1 MRSMLQINRSLAKTT
16 GMSSSDISEEA
27 LLEEWALIQEAQQQP
42 AAFRPLYERY
52 FESIFRFVFRRTN
65 DEHLTADLC
74 SQVFLQALQK
84 LPQYTYR
91 GVPFSAWLYRIAMNE
106 VAMHYRREK
115 RQRVVGFDEAPMDT
129 LIDELQK
136 GDDLPP
142 LQPVLDALDQL
153 KEVDMQLMEL
163 RYFEQRPYREIA
175 QILDMTEN
183 NAKVRVHRILERLRR
198 RLRH

>member
-1 MRSMLQINRSLAKTT
+1 MLQINRSLAKTK

-27 LLEEWALIQEAQQQP
+27 LLEEWVLIQEAQQSP

-52 FESIFRFVFRRTN
+52 YESIFRFVFRRTN

-106 VAMHYRREK
+106 VAMHYRRQK
-115 RQRVVGFDEAPMDT
+115 SSRVVSFNQLPMESLVDELNEGDEA
-129 LIDELQK
+129 
-136 GDDLPP
+136 PP

-175 QILDMTEN
+175 EILDLTEN
-183 NAKVRVHRILERLRR
+183 NAKVKVHRILERLKRQ
-198 RLRH
+198 LRD

>member
-1 MRSMLQINRSLAKTT
+1 
-16 GMSSSDISEEA
+16 MSSSDISEEA

>member
-27 LLEEWALIQEAQQQP
+27 LLEEWALIQEAQRHP

-52 FESIFRFVFRRTN
+52 FTPVFRFVFRRTN

-74 SQVFLQALQK
+74 SQVFLQVLQK

-106 VAMHYRREK
+106 VAMHYRQQK
-115 RQRVVGFDEAPMDT
+115 KQRVVGFEQAPMET
-129 LIDELQK
+129 LVDELNEE
-136 GDDLPP
+136 GSPPP

-153 KEVDMQLMEL
+153 KELDMQLMEL

-175 QILDMTEN
+175 QILDLTEN
-183 NAKVRVHRILERLRR
+183 NAKVRVHRILERLKRQ
-198 RLRH
+198 LRY

>member
-1 MRSMLQINRSLAKTT
+1 MLQINRSLAKTT

-27 LLEEWALIQEAQQQP
+27 LLEEWALIQEAQQHP

-52 FESIFRFVFRRTN
+52 FEPIFRFVFRRTN

-106 VAMHYRREK
+106 VAMHYRRENK
-115 RQRVVGFDEAPMDT
+115 QRVVGFDQAPMDT
-129 LIDELQK
+129 LVDELQE
-136 GDDLPP
+136 GDKLPL
-142 LQPVLDALDQL
+142 LQSVLEALDQL

-163 RYFEQRPYREIA
+163 RFFEQRPYREIA

-183 NAKVRVHRILERLRR
+183 NAKVRVHRILERLKR